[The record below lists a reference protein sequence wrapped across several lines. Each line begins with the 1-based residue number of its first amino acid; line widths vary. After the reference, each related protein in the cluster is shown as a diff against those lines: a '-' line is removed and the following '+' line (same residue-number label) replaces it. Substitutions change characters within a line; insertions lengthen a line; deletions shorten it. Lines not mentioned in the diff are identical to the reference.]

1 MNADETKSLVP
12 VRRAGT
18 PSERKGVEVP
28 AVVESLSRSLAQ
40 FSRNPIVRRA
50 AVGLAFGIGMQLG
63 RGLSRRNLAKSVK
76 LVRVASRVLRDNE
89 DAHETPV
96 MFWMRRRTVRILMTR
111 QHKSDVQ

>member
-12 VRRAGT
+12 VHRAGT

-28 AVVESLSRSLAQ
+28 AVVESLSRSLAE

-76 LVRVASRVLRDNE
+76 LARVASRALRNDDSVRE
-89 DAHETPV
+89 RPA
-96 MFWMRRRTVRILMTR
+96 MFWARRRTLRILMTR
-111 QHKSDVQ
+111 QHKSNV